1 MLHREPDNAKKM
13 NRGGCLPHT
22 THVSASDEE
31 AGMDIRANT
40 RPLKTTLSRACL
52 APKVT
57 QL

>member
-31 AGMDIRANT
+31 AGMDIRAHQAAQNDAFA
-40 RPLKTTLSRACL
+40 RCL
-52 APKVT
+52 TPKVT

>member
-1 MLHREPDNAKKM
+1 MLHREPDNAKNM

-40 RPLKTTLSRACL
+40 RPLKTTLSAGCL